1 MPRHRS
7 SCIAPPR
14 LARLPG
20 FATLLVA
27 AAAAVAVTFGAVDP
41 ASAIETEAREAILI
55 DYDTRQVLFEKN
67 PDQPMPPSSMTKLMT
82 VFLAFERLKD
92 GRLKMTDEIPI
103 SETAWRMGGSKM
115 FVPVGGRVS
124 VSDIL
129 HGIIV
134 QSGND
139 ATVALAEAIS
149 GSEEAFAALMTERG
163 REIGL
168 QDSVFR
174 NASGWPD
181 PEHHMTARDLA
192 ILASE
197 TIRRFPEYYALYSE
211 TTFTY
216 NDIKQG
222 NRNPLLYKNMGADGL
237 KTGHTEVAG
246 YGLTASAKRGDRRL
260 ILVVNGLDSV
270 RARSDESERL
280 LEWGFREFENLT
292 LARKGEPV
300 ESAEVWLGDQPEVP
314 LVSDRD
320 LFLTVNRTAKKGMTI
335 AVEYSGPIPAPIVAG
350 QPLAMLRVSAPD
362 MKDVT
367 YPLYAGAAIGQL
379 GPVGRVTSALGHLI
393 WGAGG

>member
-1 MPRHRS
+1 MPRRCS
-7 SCIAPPR
+7 PFTAL
-14 LARLPG
+14 LAV
-20 FATLLVA
+20 AALLVTAALA
-27 AAAAVAVTFGAVDP
+27 AARPAA
-41 ASAIETEAREAILI
+41 AIETDAREAILI
-55 DYDTRQVLFEKN
+55 DYDTRQVLFAKN

-92 GRLKMTDEIPI
+92 GRLKMSDEIPI
-103 SETAWRMGGSKM
+103 SEVAWRMGGSKM

-149 GSEEAFAALMTERG
+149 GSEEAFAELMTARG

-168 QDSVFR
+168 ENSTFR
-174 NASGWPD
+174 NASGWPH
-181 PEHHMTARDLA
+181 PEHRVSARDLS
-192 ILASE
+192 ILAAE
-197 TIRRFPEYYALYSE
+197 TIRRFPEHYALYSQ

-216 NDIKQG
+216 NNIKQG

-237 KTGHTEVAG
+237 KTGHTEDAG
-246 YGLTASAKRGDRRL
+246 YGLTASARRGERRL
-260 ILVVNGLDSV
+260 ILVINGLKSV
-270 RARSDESERL
+270 RARADESERL
-280 LEWGFREFENLT
+280 IEWGFREFENLT
-292 LARKGEPV
+292 LARHGAPV
-300 ESAEVWLGDQPEVP
+300 EAAEVWLGDQAKVP

-320 LFLTVNRTAKKGMTI
+320 LFLTVKRATRKEMTV

-362 MKDVT
+362 MEDVT
-367 YPLYAGAAIGQL
+367 YPLYAGAAVGQL
-379 GPVGRVTSALGHLI
+379 GPLGRITSALGHLI